1 MTYAKDLIAKPAL
14 KMLRAL
20 PNVTD
25 VGLGLRRV
33 NGRLTQELAVVVY
46 VDKKRS
52 EAELPKGAV
61 VPRIVGNL
69 RTDVDEELNPAF
81 LRPSDG
87 PPLPEDSTRV
97 RPLLSG
103 VSLSTSPD
111 HAGTLGFFARRNS
124 DSKPVLV
131 SNYHVLY
138 RDRDLLDITG
148 EPHEALQPPRG
159 SDTRVGEV
167 VDGSIGGAVDCAI
180 ALLDEEG
187 SSCCCKSP
195 IKHENRTRNTETGG
209 TDNSVQMTGIRRAQV
224 NDLVTKTGRSTD
236 RTLGRIVNASKDV
249 TGAVD
254 YSDFDLPAGDSFNFT
269 NLIMIVTWDAAAGD
283 FDDTIP
289 FGTSGDSGSAVVN
302 EAGEIVGLYCLGFND
317 PANNRHF
324 GFACHIED
332 VETALQITVPGTR
345 AGLGAAPG
353 APIAALD
360 HDIDTSAGEVA
371 IGDVTFARAGVDQV
385 AEALDRML
393 SATPQGRAW
402 REIFERH
409 QYEVLKHVNRKRG
422 VTLAWQRGAGPA
434 WLAALVRSAQKPEY
448 TLPQQVDGVDA
459 LMLAKAMRMA
469 LWREGSPELRA
480 DLDNF
485 GDQLE
490 AMIGRVTTAAR
501 GVRLLTKH
509 APEAQKLETQDG

>member
-1 MTYAKDLIAKPAL
+1 
-14 KMLRAL
+14 MLRAL

-33 NGRLTQELAVVVY
+33 KGRLTQELAVIVY

-52 EAELPKGAV
+52 EAELPKEGI
-61 VPRIVGNL
+61 VPRLVGNM

-81 LRPSDG
+81 VRPGDG

-103 VSLSTSPD
+103 VSLSTSAD

-159 SDTRVGEV
+159 RENKVGEV
-167 VDGSIGGAVDCAI
+167 VDGAIGGTVDCAI

-195 IKHENRTRNTETGG
+195 IKHENKTRNTATDG
-209 TDNSVQMTGIRRAQV
+209 TDDSVQMTGIRRARV

-236 RTLGRIVNASKDV
+236 KTLGRIVNVSKDV

-254 YSDFDLPAGDSFNFT
+254 YSDFDLPAGSSFNFT
-269 NLIMIVTWDAAAGD
+269 NLIMIVTWDAAADD
-283 FDDTIP
+283 FDDTVP
-289 FGTSGDSGSAVVN
+289 FATSGDSGSAVVN
-302 EAGEIVGLYCLGFND
+302 DAGEIVGLYCLGFSD
-317 PANNRHF
+317 PVNNRHF

-332 VETALQITVPGTR
+332 VETALGITVPGTR
-345 AGLGAAPG
+345 TGLGGAPG
-353 APIAALD
+353 APIAVLD

-371 IGDVTFARAGVDQV
+371 IGDVTFARSGVDQV

-402 REIFERH
+402 RAIFERH

-434 WLAALVRSAQKPEY
+434 WLAALVRSAQKPDY
-448 TLPQQVDGVDA
+448 VLPDQIDGTDA
-459 LMLAKAMRMA
+459 LALAQAMRRA
-469 LWREGSPELRA
+469 LWLDGSPELRA
-480 DLDNF
+480 DLDAF

-490 AMIGRVTTAAR
+490 ALIGQVTATR
-501 GVRLLTKH
+501 QGVALLTDT
-509 APEAQKLETQDG
+509 APQARTPEAQDG